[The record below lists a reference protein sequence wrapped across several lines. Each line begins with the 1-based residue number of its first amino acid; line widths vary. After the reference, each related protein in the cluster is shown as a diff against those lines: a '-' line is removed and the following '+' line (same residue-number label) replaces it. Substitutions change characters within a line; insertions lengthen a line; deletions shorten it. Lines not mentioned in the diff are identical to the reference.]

1 MPWLMPSNRTQHRR
15 RSRRRTRTHQSG
27 PRQRGCAPLPL
38 LPIPS
43 SHLSPFSF
51 AVWRSYY
58 KTEKYQEVKA
68 SMAAGA
74 TAKEVTEEVSKRWQ
88 ALDPKQRRPWDEK
101 FEQDQKRYQVQHPA
115 TERRPPRH

>member
-1 MPWLMPSNRTQHRR
+1 
-15 RSRRRTRTHQSG
+15 
-27 PRQRGCAPLPL
+27 LPL

-74 TAKEVTEEVSKRWQ
+74 TAKEITEEVSKRWQ